1 MFSVFS
7 RGRADNNLDTF
18 SLSFRTVYPE
28 IEPISKIDEIITVCF
43 DRLIIIIII
52 KRKINF
58 LSFLS
63 IPRPESTFPNNSKF
77 IFSKGKGKGRRSEAG
92 PVAQFSSELT

>member
-1 MFSVFS
+1 MFSFFS

-43 DRLIIIIII
+43 DRLIIIII

-63 IPRPESTFPNNSKF
+63 IPRPESIDFSKF